1 MTMNKNTIFR
11 LKGYEKLTGNIL
23 YTEWKTLDTSLHAI
37 AEFYAW
43 FETITYNQ
51 CVEYKTLF
59 QKVGGN

>member
-1 MTMNKNTIFR
+1 MTLTKNTIFR